1 MNGSDIKYLVPAEG
15 DQLWGLTVTSVGNQ
29 VITSE
34 EEYPPQNHPK
44 GYFFDVEAG
53 RVLDEF
59 QLLYITDGE
68 GIITYGEKK
77 ITQRLTEGKM
87 FLIFPGM
94 WHTYQP
100 DEHSGWKE
108 YWIGFK
114 GEMIDRLV
122 AAGYF
127 TPDKPVFEMGFN
139 EPIVDLYLKACDI
152 AHADRIGAQPALS
165 GIVMHM
171 LGLMYFRQQS
181 HLLDD
186 ENMIS
191 KINKAKVVM
200 RETIYENLTPH
211 DIADRIGL
219 GYSVFRKAFREYA
232 GIAPAQYMKEFRVN
246 EAKLLLANTTHTIK
260 EISYILKY
268 DNPEYFSIAFKKRTG
283 KTPLM
288 YRNFAR
294 QKVERK

>member
-1 MNGSDIKYLVPAEG
+1 
-15 DQLWGLTVTSVGNQ
+15 
-29 VITSE
+29 
-34 EEYPPQNHPK
+34 
-44 GYFFDVEAG
+44 
-53 RVLDEF
+53 
-59 QLLYITDGE
+59 
-68 GIITYGEKK
+68 
-77 ITQRLTEGKM
+77 
-87 FLIFPGM
+87 
-94 WHTYQP
+94 
-100 DEHSGWKE
+100 
-108 YWIGFK
+108 
-114 GEMIDRLV
+114 MIDRLV

-232 GIAPAQYMKEFRVN
+232 GIAPAQYMKELRVN

-294 QKVERK
+294 QKMERK